1 MNFSIYKSGQG
12 KNTRLCSA
20 IAGAVLAGLGCYR
33 LYRELES
40 ATWGL
45 SNKASMWIATMVPVV
60 LFVALAFL
68 IFWIM
73 NKVSVADFMISA
85 EGEMKKV
92 SWSSRQEIQA
102 STTVVI
108 MVVIIM
114 AMLLG
119 AADYFFT
126 IFFKWLLG

>member
-12 KNTRLCSA
+12 RNTRLWSA
-20 IAGAVLAGLGCYR
+20 VAAALLAVLGCYQ
-33 LYRELES
+33 LYKELEMT
-40 ATWGL
+40 TWANSKTG
-45 SNKASMWIATMVPVV
+45 MWIATMVPVV
-60 LFVALAFL
+60 LFITLAFV
-68 IFWIM
+68 IFWVM
-73 NKVSVADFMISA
+73 NKINVVDFLISA

-108 MVVIIM
+108 LVVTIM

-119 AADYFFT
+119 ASDYVFT
-126 IFFKWLLG
+126 IFVKWILG